1 MSNNFY
7 LKRKAVAFIILLSFF
22 ALSASSIV
30 SAQSFDKTRLDSLLT
45 YLYSKQKFM
54 GTFTLSQNG
63 ERVYNKAFGYADLEN
78 KILST
83 TETRY
88 RIGSITKTFTAVIFF
103 QLTEEGK
110 ISLETKLSEYFP
122 EVPNAEKITME
133 LLLTHKSGIHNF
145 TNTIDTSFYLYP
157 KTKQE
162 MIEMIKSYKSDFE
175 PDSKSEYSNANFVLL
190 AYILE
195 KITGKEYADLIQE
208 RICKK
213 AGLENTYYGKSANI
227 KDNECYSYML
237 NDGKWV
243 VEKQTDMSV
252 PHGAGAIVSTPNDL
266 TKYIE
271 ALFGG
276 KLISGKSLEE
286 MTTIKDKFGRGCFAM
301 NFFDKKGI
309 GHTGGID
316 GFVSV
321 LTYFPE
327 DKLAVSLCSNAMNY
341 GNELLVGVL
350 SVYFGKSYEFPS
362 FVSINV
368 KPEILVK
375 YEGVFSSESFPLKIT
390 IKVVDGK
397 LTAQATGQASFP
409 LDAVSEKVFKYD
421 AAKITITF
429 SDDGDELRIK
439 QGEEVIMKR
448 EK

>member
-1 MSNNFY
+1 MKNIFSFRKSN
-7 LKRKAVAFIILLSFF
+7 LSGLTVLTVFILF
-22 ALSASSIV
+22 IV
-30 SAQSFDKTRLDSLLT
+30 NLASAQTFDKNKLDSLLT

-54 GTFTLSQNG
+54 GTVSLSQNG
-63 ERVYNKAFGYADLEN
+63 EKVFNKSFGYADLGN
-78 KILST
+78 KIEST
-83 TETRY
+83 TDTRY
-88 RIGSITKTFTAVIFF
+88 RIGSITKTFTAVMFF
-103 QLTEEGK
+103 QLAEEGK
-110 ISLETKLSEYFP
+110 ISLNTKLSEYFP
-122 EVPNAEKITME
+122 MVPNSEKISME

-162 MIEMIKSYKSDFE
+162 MIDMISSHKSDFE

-190 AYILE
+190 AYIIE
-195 KITGKEYADLIQE
+195 KITGKEYSDLLQE

-213 AGLENTYYGKSANI
+213 AGLQNTYYGKPANT
-227 KDNECYSYML
+227 KDNECFSYKL
-237 NDGKWV
+237 QNGNWV
-243 VEKQTDMSV
+243 LEPQTDMSI

-271 ALFGG
+271 ALFNE
-276 KLISGKSLEE
+276 KLISKNSLDE
-286 MTTIKDKFGRGCFAM
+286 MTKVKDKYGKGCFAM
-301 NFFDKKGI
+301 NFYDKKGI

-316 GFVSV
+316 GFISV

-327 DKLAVSLCSNAMNY
+327 EKLAVSFCTNAMNY

-350 SVYFGKSYEFPS
+350 SVYFGKAYEFPS

-368 KPEILVK
+368 KPEILAK
-375 YEGVFSSESFPLKIT
+375 YEGIFSTESFPLKIT

-397 LTAQATGQASFP
+397 LTAQATGQSSFP
-409 LDAVSEKVFKYD
+409 LDAESEKVFKYD

-429 SDDGDELRIK
+429 SDDGDELTIK
-439 QGEEVIMKR
+439 QGEEIKMKR